1 MALINDTLQGLD
13 VLCAAFFFLETG
25 LLLSQQGKC
34 LTMTL
39 QQKILLD
46 EDNGAISRNLLFVTV
61 SKRALLGNSYNDTLA
76 LRGRRRVL
84 PETGKTH
91 KKKNSPKTA
100 KNKIKALSEKPLV
113 GFRISLSAI

>member
-1 MALINDTLQGLD
+1 M
-13 VLCAAFFFLETG
+13 LCAVFFFLETG

-61 SKRALLGNSYNDTLA
+61 SKRTLLGNWYNDTLA
-76 LRGRRRVL
+76 LRGRRMVL
-84 PETGKTH
+84 PETGKTQ
-91 KKKNSPKTA
+91 KKSPKTA
-100 KNKIKALSEKPLV
+100 KSKIKALSDKPLV
-113 GFRISLSAI
+113 GFRTSFSAI

>member
-1 MALINDTLQGLD
+1 M
-13 VLCAAFFFLETG
+13 LCAAFFFLETG

-61 SKRALLGNSYNDTLA
+61 SKRGLLGNWYNDTLA

-84 PETGKTH
+84 PETGKTQ
-91 KKKNSPKTA
+91 KKFAENRKN
-100 KNKIKALSEKPLV
+100 
-113 GFRISLSAI
+113 